1 MKCRLLICLILAVLC
16 GFSFMSAV
24 YGNASVR
31 QLFEKQGGKR
41 EKK

>member
-1 MKCRLLICLILAVLC
+1 MLAVLC

-31 QLFEKQGGKR
+31 QLFEKKGG
-41 EKK
+41 EKGKKNDCLVSLG